1 MRSHVATT
9 GRVATLLGRDWYDD
23 GAQDLVG
30 RYAVLES
37 EAYARAVKDV
47 SPSQFV
53 ALLEN
58 DAGPRAGRRHAARGR
73 RRDDAGAASGADR
86 PAGASPAGAAQSARP
101 DAGEG
106 GPLRQADRRPRARG
120 SPAAR
125 PRRARP
131 AHLQRLVLGPGAGA
145 PAAVVRARAPAGKRG
160 SAASGAGTTKAA
172 NGSPWRRWRSS
183 NCDAAARP
191 RRSTGARSQTSPG
204 WRTSCARTSPRSR
217 AGPPPLDGIPETPTL
232 GSQVGARYPSMNAP

>member
-9 GRVATLLGRDWYDD
+9 GPSATLLGRDWYDD

-30 RYAVLES
+30 RYTILES

-53 ALLEN
+53 ALLEKTLGRAL
-58 DAGPRAGRRHAARGR
+58 DDITLPVVVGTTMLEQRPELIVPLVPHLLRSAICPTRRWRRRPVTPGRSATSIPRIACCSPPPRAPRSPTAPGT
-73 RRDDAGAASGADR
+73 GA
-86 PAGASPAGAAQSARP
+86 
-101 DAGEG
+101 
-106 GPLRQADRRPRARG
+106 
-120 SPAAR
+120 
-125 PRRARP
+125 
-131 AHLQRLVLGPGAGA
+131 GAGA
-145 PAAVVRARAPAGKRG
+145 PAAVVRARAPQAN
-160 SAASGAGTTKAA
+160 AAPRRPGLEATKAA

-204 WRTSCARTSPRSR
+204 WRTSVPHLAALEGGT
-217 AGPPPLDGIPETPTL
+217 
-232 GSQVGARYPSMNAP
+232 APA